1 MATGKGAN
9 VLRAGADIARVFPS
23 GSRRLM
29 AILARRIR
37 RLSSDVSAVI
47 QARPTLA
54 LGLLSVLLGAA
65 LAAWKIKSFSRR
77 QTLRH
82 RLRHGRRQVKA
93 ALDLPPLV
101 IKLLAN
107 PLVQVYLRR
116 TVLRAVSRKRGR

>member
-1 MATGKGAN
+1 MATGNGAS
-9 VLRAGADIARVFPS
+9 VLRAGAEFANAVPS

-29 AILARRIR
+29 AILAQRIR
-37 RLSSDVSAVI
+37 RLSSDVSTVI
-47 QARPTLA
+47 PARPALA
-54 LGLLSVLLGAA
+54 LGLLAVVLEAA
-65 LAAWKIKSFSRR
+65 LAAWKTRSSSRR

-107 PLVQVYLRR
+107 PLVEGYLRR
-116 TVLRAVSRKRGR
+116 TVLRAVSRKLGR

>member
-1 MATGKGAN
+1 MATGNAAS
-9 VLRAGADIARVFPS
+9 VLRAGAEFARAVPS
-23 GSRRLM
+23 GSQRLM
-29 AILARRIR
+29 AILAQRSR
-37 RLSSDVSAVI
+37 RLSSDVSTVI
-47 QARPTLA
+47 QVRPALA

-101 IKLLAN
+101 IKLFAN
-107 PLVQVYLRR
+107 PLVEGYLRR
-116 TVLRAVSRKRGR
+116 TVLRAVSRKLGR

>member
-1 MATGKGAN
+1 MATGNGAG
-9 VLRAGADIARVFPS
+9 VLRAGAEFARAIPS

-29 AILARRIR
+29 AILAQRLR
-37 RLSSDVSAVI
+37 RLSNDVPTVI
-47 QARPTLA
+47 RERPALA
-54 LGLLSVLLGAA
+54 LGLLSVSLGAA
-65 LAAWKIKSFSRR
+65 LAAWKTRSFSRR

-107 PLVQVYLRR
+107 PLVQGYLRR
-116 TVLRAVSRKRGR
+116 TVLRAVSRKLGR

>member
-1 MATGKGAN
+1 MATGNGAG
-9 VLRAGADIARVFPS
+9 VLRAGAEFANAVPS

-29 AILARRIR
+29 AILAQRIR
-37 RLSSDVSAVI
+37 RLSSDVSTVI
-47 QARPTLA
+47 PARPALA
-54 LGLLSVLLGAA
+54 LGLLAVVLEAA
-65 LAAWKIKSFSRR
+65 LAAWKTRSSSRR

-107 PLVQVYLRR
+107 PLVEGYLRR
-116 TVLRAVSRKRGR
+116 TVLRAVSRMLGR